1 MSSLPLFIARRLF
14 RERNGQNRVSTPAI
28 RIAILGVA
36 IGLAV
41 MIVSVSVVVGF
52 KHTIRD
58 KVVGFGSHITVAD
71 YMTLQSA
78 EQYPVVMGDSMMGVL
93 RHIPGVAHVERFAMK
108 QGILKTD
115 SDFLGVALKGV
126 GPEYDKQFIA
136 SNMVEGEF
144 PTFSDKSSQNKVVI
158 SKTMADKLHLR
169 LHDRV
174 FAYFVDDSS
183 VRTRRLSIVGIY
195 QTNLSR
201 FDQSIAFT
209 DLYSAVRLNGWEQDQ
224 TSGAEILVSNS
235 KDIDSVE
242 RQLIK
247 KVNRT
252 IDRFG
257 ESYSSATIYEMYPQI
272 FSWLELMDLNV
283 WVILGLMVAVAGF
296 TMISGLLI
304 LILERVRMIGLL
316 KALGA
321 TNGQVRSTF
330 LWFASMMTGLG
341 LLLGNAIGLAIVLM
355 QKYTGLVKLDAAT
368 YYVSTVPVELNLTY
382 IILLNVATMIITM
395 LVLILPSHLISYISP
410 SKSIR
415 YE

>member
-1 MSSLPLFIARRLF
+1 MSSLPLFIAKRLF
-14 RERNGQNRVSTPAI
+14 RERSGQSRVSTPAI

-41 MIVSVSVVVGF
+41 MIVSVSVVIGF
-52 KHTIRD
+52 KHTIRN

-78 EQYPVVMGDSMMGVL
+78 EQYPVVMNDSMMSVL
-93 RHIPGVAHVERFAMK
+93 RHISGVAHVERFAMK

-126 GPEYDKQFIA
+126 GQEYDKRFIA
-136 SNMVEGEF
+136 DNMVEGQF
-144 PTFSDKSSQNKVVI
+144 PTFSDKASNNKLVI
-158 SKTMADKLHLR
+158 SKIMADKLHL
-169 LHDRV
+169 HVGDRV
-174 FAYFVDDSS
+174 FAYFVDDNS
-183 VRTRRLSIVGIY
+183 VRTRRYSIVGIY

-201 FDQSIAFT
+201 FDESIAFT
-209 DLYSAVRLNGWEQDQ
+209 DIYSTVRLNGWEPDQ
-224 TSGAEILVSNS
+224 ASGAEILVNDF
-235 KDIDSVE
+235 KNIGSVE
-242 RQLIK
+242 NQLIK

-252 IDRFG
+252 VDRFG

-304 LILERVRMIGLL
+304 IILERVRMIGLL

-321 TNGQVRSTF
+321 SNGQVRRTF
-330 LWFASMMTGLG
+330 LWFASMMIGLG
-341 LLLGNAIGLAIVLM
+341 LLIGNAVGIAIVLI
-355 QKYTGLVKLDAAT
+355 QRYTGLVKLDAAT
-368 YYVSTVPVELNLTY
+368 YYVSTVPVELNITY
-382 IILLNVATMIITM
+382 ILLLNVATLAITM
-395 LVLILPSHLISYISP
+395 LVLIMPSHLISYVSP

>member
-1 MSSLPLFIARRLF
+1 MNSLPFFIAKRLF
-14 RERNGQNRVSTPAI
+14 SNRKGQHRVSTPAI

-41 MIVSVSVVVGF
+41 MIVSVSVVIGF
-52 KHTIRD
+52 KHSIRD

-78 EQYPVVMGDSMMGVL
+78 EQYPVQMNDSMMNVL
-93 RHIPGVAHVERFAMK
+93 KGIPGVAHVERFAMK

-126 GPEYDKQFIA
+126 GPEYDKKFIE
-136 SNMVEGEF
+136 SNLVEGTF
-144 PTFSDKSSQNKVVI
+144 PTFSDKTSQNKIVI
-158 SKTMADKLHLR
+158 SKNMADQLHL
-169 LHDRV
+169 HSGDRV
-174 FAYFVDDSS
+174 FAYFVDENS
-183 VRTRRLSIVGIY
+183 VRTRRFKVVGVY
-195 QTNLSR
+195 QTNLSK
-201 FDQSIAFT
+201 FDQSIVFT
-209 DLYSAVRLNGWEQDQ
+209 DIYTTNHLNGWEPDQ
-224 TSGAEILVSNS
+224 VSGAEILVSNF
-235 KDIDSVE
+235 DSINNVE
-242 RQLIK
+242 KQLIN

-252 IDRFG
+252 VDKYG

-304 LILERVRMIGLL
+304 IILERVRMIGLL

-321 TNGQVRSTF
+321 TNGQVRRTF
-330 LWFASMMTGLG
+330 LWFASMMIGLG
-341 LLLGNAIGLAIVLM
+341 LILGDVLGLAIVFI

-368 YYVSTVPVELNLTY
+368 YYVSTVPVELNFTY
-382 IILLNVATMIITM
+382 IILLNVATLAITM
-395 LVLILPSHLISYISP
+395 LVLILPSHLISYVSP

>member
-1 MSSLPLFIARRLF
+1 MSSLPLFIAKRLF
-14 RERNGQNRVSTPAI
+14 RERSGQSRVSTPAI

-41 MIVSVSVVVGF
+41 MIVSVSVVIGF
-52 KHTIRD
+52 KHTIRN

-78 EQYPVVMGDSMMGVL
+78 EQYPVVMNDSMMSVL
-93 RHIPGVAHVERFAMK
+93 RHISGVAHVERFAIK

-126 GPEYDKQFIA
+126 GQEYDKRFIA
-136 SNMVEGEF
+136 DNMVEGQF
-144 PTFSDKSSQNKVVI
+144 PTFSDKASNNKLVI
-158 SKTMADKLHLR
+158 SKTMADKLHL
-169 LHDRV
+169 HVGDRV
-174 FAYFVDDSS
+174 FAYFVDGNS
-183 VRTRRLSIVGIY
+183 VRTRRYSIVGIY

-201 FDQSIAFT
+201 FDESIAFT
-209 DLYSAVRLNGWEQDQ
+209 DIYSTVRLNGWEPDQ
-224 TSGAEILVSNS
+224 ASGAEILVNDF
-235 KDIDSVE
+235 KNIGSVE
-242 RQLIK
+242 NQLIK

-252 IDRFG
+252 VDRFG

-304 LILERVRMIGLL
+304 IILERVRMIGLL

-321 TNGQVRSTF
+321 SNGQVRRTF
-330 LWFASMMTGLG
+330 LWFASMMIGLG
-341 LLLGNAIGLAIVLM
+341 LLIGNAVGIAIVLI
-355 QKYTGLVKLDAAT
+355 QRYTGLVKLDAAT
-368 YYVSTVPVELNLTY
+368 YYVSTVPVELNITY
-382 IILLNVATMIITM
+382 ILLLNVATLAITM
-395 LVLILPSHLISYISP
+395 LVLIMPSHLISYVSP

>member
-1 MSSLPLFIARRLF
+1 MSSLPLFIAKRLF
-14 RERNGQNRVSTPAI
+14 RERSGQRRVSTPAI

-41 MIVSVSVVVGF
+41 MIVSVSVVIGF
-52 KHTIRD
+52 KHTIRN

-78 EQYPVVMGDSMMGVL
+78 EQYPVVMNDSMMTTL
-93 RHIPGVAHVERFAMK
+93 RNIGGVAHVERFAIK

-115 SDFLGVALKGV
+115 SDFLGVVLKGV
-126 GPEYDKQFIA
+126 GPEYDKRFIA

-144 PTFSDKSSQNKVVI
+144 PTFSDKASQNKLVI
-158 SKTMADKLHLR
+158 SKTMADKLR
-169 LHDRV
+169 LHVGDRV
-174 FAYFVDDSS
+174 FAYFVDDNS
-183 VRTRRLSIVGIY
+183 VRTRRFSIVGIY

-209 DLYSAVRLNGWEQDQ
+209 DIYSTVRLNGWEPDQ
-224 TSGAEILVSNS
+224 ASGAEILVDDFKN
-235 KDIDSVE
+235 IDTVE

-247 KVNRT
+247 RVNRT
-252 IDRFG
+252 VDRFG

-272 FSWLELMDLNV
+272 FSWLDLMDLNV

-304 LILERVRMIGLL
+304 IILERVRMIGLL

-321 TNGQVRSTF
+321 TNGQVRRTF
-330 LWFASMMTGLG
+330 LWFASMMVGLG
-341 LLLGNAIGLAIVLM
+341 LLIGNVVGMAIVLV
-355 QKYTGLVKLDAAT
+355 QQSTGMVKLDAAT
-368 YYVSTVPVELNLTY
+368 YYVSTVPVELNITY
-382 IILLNVATMIITM
+382 IVLLNVATLAITM
-395 LVLILPSHLISYISP
+395 LVLILPSHLISYVSP

-415 YE
+415 CE

>member
-1 MSSLPLFIARRLF
+1 MSSLPLFIAKRLF
-14 RERNGQNRVSTPAI
+14 RERNGQSRVSTPAI

-52 KHTIRD
+52 KHTIRN

-71 YMTLQSA
+71 YMSLQSA
-78 EQYPVVMGDSMMGVL
+78 EQYPVVMNDSMMSVL
-93 RHIPGVAHVERFAMK
+93 RHISGVAHVERFAMK

-115 SDFLGVALKGV
+115 SDFLGVVLKGV
-126 GPEYDKQFIA
+126 GPEYDKQFIV

-158 SKTMADKLHLR
+158 SKTMADKLHLH

-183 VRTRRLSIVGIY
+183 VRTRRMSIVGIY

-209 DLYSAVRLNGWEQDQ
+209 DLYSTVRLNGWEQDQ
-224 TSGAEILVSNS
+224 ASGAEILVSNF

-252 IDRFG
+252 VDRFG

-330 LWFASMMTGLG
+330 LWFASMMTGVG
-341 LLLGNAIGLAIVLM
+341 LLLGDAVGLAIVLL

-368 YYVSTVPVELNLTY
+368 YYVTTVPVELNPTY
-382 IILLNVATMIITM
+382 VVLLNVATMIITM
-395 LVLILPSHLISYISP
+395 IVLILPSHLISYISP
-410 SKSIR
+410 SRSIR